1 MKQKDIKVGAT
12 LLTKVNGTM
21 CKVVVV
27 AERNDTYSGRT
38 KYVVERVMPDGSRKP
53 LQKWR
58 APSALHPLK
67 ETVLP

>member
-1 MKQKDIKVGAT
+1 MKQKDIKIGAT

-21 CKVVVV
+21 CKVVVI
-27 AERNDTYSGRT
+27 AERSDTYSGRT
-38 KYVVERVMPDGSRKP
+38 KYVVERIYADGARTP

-58 APSALHPLK
+58 SPSALHPLK